1 MFIKENN
8 EIIIPISAFLELV
21 AKAKNI
27 VNTINVVNINLE
39 IKFSFCFS
47 LIRKKI
53 EKVKLKQEKYQHN
66 LDY

>member
-21 AKAKNI
+21 AKANNI

-47 LIRKKI
+47 LIRKK
-53 EKVKLKQEKYQHN
+53 
-66 LDY
+66 

>member
-21 AKAKNI
+21 AKANNI

-47 LIRKKI
+47 LIRKNRKG
-53 EKVKLKQEKYQHN
+53 KVKTRKIPA
-66 LDY
+66 